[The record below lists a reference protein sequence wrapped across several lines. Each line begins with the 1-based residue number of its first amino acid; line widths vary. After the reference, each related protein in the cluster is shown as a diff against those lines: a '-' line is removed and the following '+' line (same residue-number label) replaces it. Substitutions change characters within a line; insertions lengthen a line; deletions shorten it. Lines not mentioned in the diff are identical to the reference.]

1 LNIGHCYADECS
13 LDETIRCHGADDL
26 RFYINDGDLRAMS
39 DRCPAN
45 NLPYPAATR
54 DEHIAL
60 QILCGFH
67 AVHGHDLRAY
77 PFTYTERASMA

>member
-1 LNIGHCYADECS
+1 
-13 LDETIRCHGADDL
+13 
-26 RFYINDGDLRAMS
+26 MS